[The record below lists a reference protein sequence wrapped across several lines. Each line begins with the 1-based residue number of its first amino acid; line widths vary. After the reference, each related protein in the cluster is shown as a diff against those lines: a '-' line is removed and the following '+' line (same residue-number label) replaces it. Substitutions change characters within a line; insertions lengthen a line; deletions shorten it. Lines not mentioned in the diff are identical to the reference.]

1 MHRKRFSWSARIA
14 AAILALGLI
23 TAAPA
28 PTFAQEEDEYA
39 SSESKG
45 RPLDGYF
52 GTAALAGLVLFLVG
66 KSARR

>member
-14 AAILALGLI
+14 AAVLALGLI
-23 TAAPA
+23 TASPA
-28 PTFAQEEDEYA
+28 PTFAQEEGEEVSA
-39 SSESKG
+39 KEG